1 MFRFFFKRWGTPTI
15 SNSIS
20 ALQELMSIKL
30 PTHDHARLARAL
42 PVQVRHTVPALTPRE
57 ETRACR
63 REAVLQ
69 FVLDVVPK
77 QEGQA
82 IRARAQRSSAP
93 PRLRCA
99 PPPFWLPS
107 SDTRNAK
114 EPLQRPVN
122 SPGPARGAPGLC
134 LGPGPASWQ
143 VGERPAVPNL
153 SLSLFHSFIHPWPP
167 RRVPFLPFP

>member
-1 MFRFFFKRWGTPTI
+1 
-15 SNSIS
+15 
-20 ALQELMSIKL
+20 MSIKL

-134 LGPGPASWQ
+134 QSASAWAPGRQ
-143 VGERPAVPNL
+143 VGKLVRGRPFRTFP
-153 SLSLFHSFIHPWPP
+153 FPCFIHSFIRG
-167 RRVPFLPFP
+167 RRAAFPSFPSLKGRPASYL